1 MTTKK
6 KKKKRAP
13 SAKTPASERQRA
25 KPAFVTPMAAQV
37 VKRLPEG
44 PNWTYELKFD
54 GYRALIIKDEQHVEV
69 RSRKNKDLTGMY
81 RGIAAAGS
89 RLNADQAVVDGEIV
103 ALDAQGSPSFQ
114 ALQHRGSHPGHQIVF
129 YAFDLLHLDGRD
141 LTAEP
146 LLKRRALLP
155 RVLHGSGLLSSQEL
169 PGTVAAIVEAVR
181 GLGLEGVIAKRKD
194 SLYEP
199 GERSDAWQK
208 LKLENQQEFV
218 IGGYRP
224 GSNGVDALL
233 VGYYDETG
241 LRFAGKVRAGFVPHL
256 RREVFKA
263 LKAPHADECPF
274 VDLPNPKSS
283 RWGGGV
289 TADEMREMQWV
300 QPELVAQI
308 RFVEWTAEGRLRHAA
323 FLGLRSDKSAREV
336 RREVARTVV

>member
-1 MTTKK
+1 
-6 KKKKRAP
+6 
-13 SAKTPASERQRA
+13 
-25 KPAFVTPMAAQV
+25 
-37 VKRLPEG
+37 
-44 PNWTYELKFD
+44 
-54 GYRALIIKDEQHVEV
+54 
-69 RSRKNKDLTGMY
+69 
-81 RGIAAAGS
+81 
-89 RLNADQAVVDGEIV
+89 
-103 ALDAQGSPSFQ
+103 
-114 ALQHRGSHPGHQIVF
+114 VF
-129 YAFDLLHLDGRD
+129 YAFDPLHLDGKV

-146 LLKRRALLP
+146 LLKRRAQLA
-155 RVLHGSGLLSSQEL
+155 RVLDGSDLFASQEL
-169 PGTVAAIVEAVR
+169 PGTPAAIVEAAR

-199 GERSDAWQK
+199 GERSDSWQK

-233 VGYYDETG
+233 VGYYDDSG

-263 LKAPHADECPF
+263 LKPHHVDQCPF
-274 VDLPNPKSS
+274 VDLPNPKAS

-289 TADEMREMQWV
+289 TVGAMREMQWV
-300 QPELVAQI
+300 KPELVAQI

-336 RREVARTVV
+336 RRESA

>member
-1 MTTKK
+1 
-6 KKKKRAP
+6 
-13 SAKTPASERQRA
+13 
-25 KPAFVTPMAAQV
+25 MAAQI
-37 VKRLPEG
+37 VKKLPEG
-44 PNWTYELKFD
+44 DDWTYELKFD
-54 GYRALIIKDEQHVEV
+54 GYRALIIKTKQQVEV
-69 RSRKNKDLTGMY
+69 RSRKNKDLTRMY
-81 RGIAAAGS
+81 PALAAAGQ
-89 RLNADQAVVDGEIV
+89 RLNADQAIVDGEIV
-103 ALDAQGSPSFQ
+103 ALDPQGRPSFQ

-129 YAFDLLHLDGRD
+129 YAFDLLHLDGTD

-146 LLKRRALLP
+146 LLKRRARLA
-155 RVLHGSGLLSSQEL
+155 RVLDGSGLLPSQEL
-169 PGTVAAIVEAVR
+169 PGTVAAIVDAVR
-181 GLGLEGVIAKRKD
+181 GLGLEGVVAKRKD

-224 GSNGVDALL
+224 GSNGIDALL

-263 LKAPHADECPF
+263 LKPHHVDDCPF
-274 VDLPNPKSS
+274 VDLPNSKSS

-300 QPELVAQI
+300 RPELVAQI

-336 RREVARTVV
+336 RREAHGVTS

>member
-1 MTTKK
+1 MTTSKN
-6 KKKKRAP
+6 KKKRAP
-13 SAKTPASERQRA
+13 SAKTPTSIRQRA
-25 KPAFVTPMAAQV
+25 TPVFVTPMAAQV

-44 PNWTYELKFD
+44 DDWIYELKFD
-54 GYRALIIKDEQHVEV
+54 GYRALIIKDKQQVEL

-81 RGIAAAGS
+81 RGIAEAGR
-89 RLNADQAVVDGEIV
+89 RLKADQAVVDGEIV

-129 YAFDLLHLDGRD
+129 YAFDMLHFNGTD
-141 LTAEP
+141 LTGQP
-146 LLKRRALLP
+146 LLKRRARLP
-155 RVLHGSGLLSSQEL
+155 GVLDGSGLLASEEL
-169 PGTVAAIVEAVR
+169 PGTAAAIVEAVR
-181 GLGLEGVIAKRKD
+181 GLGLEGVVAKRKD

-224 GSNGVDALL
+224 GSKGIDALL

-263 LKAPHADECPF
+263 LKPHHVVACPF
-274 VDLPNPKSS
+274 VDLPNSKAS

-289 TADEMREMQWV
+289 RADEMPEMQWV
-300 QPELVAQI
+300 KPELVAQI

-323 FLGLRSDKSAREV
+323 FFGLRSDKSAHEV
-336 RREVARTVV
+336 RRE